1 MAWLA
6 RRSDCEMPHTV
17 NFGRYI
23 EVLRTPGIARLA
35 VFTFLG
41 RLPFAI
47 VGLSV
52 VLLMRREGYG

>member
-1 MAWLA
+1 
-6 RRSDCEMPHTV
+6 V

-35 VFTFLG
+35 AFTFLG